1 MLIENANNINFQL
14 SLSALNI
21 IFYLTQ
27 YSNCVILSL
36 VVYLLITLLSLSQA
50 EANSKYKEAIKT
62 ATRAALKQS
71 GLEADFI
78 KVRKTTETKAQTW
91 VRENDLETPASVV
104 TFVVPIIYKEKVRVR
119 SGDFIFEGDK
129 SKLLLKFDLQF

>member
-1 MLIENANNINFQL
+1 MLIENAHNINFQL

-27 YSNCVILSL
+27 YSNCAILSL
-36 VVYLLITLLSLSQA
+36 VVYLLITLLILSQA

-71 GLEADFI
+71 GLEAGFI
-78 KVRKTTETKAQTW
+78 KVRKTTETSAKKW

-104 TFVVPIIYKEKVRVR
+104 TFVVPIIYKEKVHVR
-119 SGDFIFEGDK
+119 SGDFTFEGNK
-129 SKLLLKFDLQF
+129 SKLLLKFELQF